1 MFLGLFVSI
10 LKFTFPLE
18 VPSMRTV
25 YFVLSLVSFFFFLL
39 QWSPWTGGEN
49 GWAPMFGLLE
59 GLDNKVH
66 HFSIE
71 QHFWTSILA
80 GFTITFLA
88 SAVFCGEGEAEE
100 EF

>member
-1 MFLGLFVSI
+1 MLI

-18 VPSMRTV
+18 VPAMRTV
-25 YFVLSLVSFFFFLL
+25 YFVLALVSFFFFLL
-39 QWSPWTGGEN
+39 QWSPWAGLVKVP
-49 GWAPMFGLLE
+49 PMFGLLE

-66 HFSIE
+66 HFGLE
-71 QHFWTSILA
+71 QHFWTSIFA
-80 GFTITFLA
+80 GFMVTFLA

>member
-1 MFLGLFVSI
+1 
-10 LKFTFPLE
+10 
-18 VPSMRTV
+18 MRTV
-25 YFVLSLVSFFFFLL
+25 YFVLALVSFFCVVM
-39 QWSPWTGGEN
+39 QWSPWAGLVKVP
-49 GWAPMFGLLE
+49 PMFGLLE

>member
-39 QWSPWTGGEN
+39 QWSPWV
-49 GWAPMFGLLE
+49 GWGSWPPMFGLLE

-88 SAVFCGEGEAEE
+88 SAVFFGEGEAEE

>member
-1 MFLGLFVSI
+1 MLI
-10 LKFTFPLE
+10 LKLTFPLE
-18 VPSMRTV
+18 VPAMRTV
-25 YFVLSLVSFFFFLL
+25 HFVLALVSFFFFLL
-39 QWSPWTGGEN
+39 QWSPWAGLVKVP
-49 GWAPMFGLLE
+49 PMFGLLE

-66 HFSIE
+66 HFGLE

>member
-1 MFLGLFVSI
+1 MLI
-10 LKFTFPLE
+10 LKLTFPLE
-18 VPSMRTV
+18 VPAMRTV
-25 YFVLSLVSFFFFLL
+25 YFVLALVSFFFFLL
-39 QWSPWTGGEN
+39 QWSPWAGLVKVP
-49 GWAPMFGLLE
+49 PMFGLLE

-80 GFTITFLA
+80 AFTITFLA

>member
-18 VPSMRTV
+18 VPAMRTV

-39 QWSPWTGGEN
+39 QWSPWV
-49 GWAPMFGLLE
+49 GWGSWPPMFGLLE

-88 SAVFCGEGEAEE
+88 SAVFFGEGEAEE

>member
-1 MFLGLFVSI
+1 
-10 LKFTFPLE
+10 
-18 VPSMRTV
+18 
-25 YFVLSLVSFFFFLL
+25 
-39 QWSPWTGGEN
+39 
-49 GWAPMFGLLE
+49 MFGLLE

-88 SAVFCGEGEAEE
+88 SAVLCGEGEAEE

>member
-1 MFLGLFVSI
+1 MSI

-18 VPSMRTV
+18 VPAMRTV

-39 QWSPWTGGEN
+39 QWSPWV
-49 GWAPMFGLLE
+49 GWGSWPPMFGLLE
-59 GLDNKVH
+59 GLENKVH

-88 SAVFCGEGEAEE
+88 SAVFFGEGEAEE

>member
-39 QWSPWTGGEN
+39 QWSPWV
-49 GWAPMFGLLE
+49 GWGSWPPMFGLLE
-59 GLDNKVH
+59 GLENKVH

-80 GFTITFLA
+80 GFSITFLA